1 MEISLEQASAIL
13 NRSEQEVLY
22 IANNEGRL
30 PIAIKPENDMVRN
43 EDGTVQFVDGA
54 QSTQEWTFQL
64 EDVLEFKQQMDEGL
78 VGEIE
83 RLLESK

>member
-54 QSTQEWTFQL
+54 QSTQEWTFRL

-83 RLLESK
+83 RLLEG

>member
-1 MEISLEQASAIL
+1 MEISLEQTAAIL

-30 PIAIKPENDMVRN
+30 AIAIKAENDMVRN
-43 EDGTVQFVDGA
+43 EDGTVQFVDGD
-54 QSTQEWTFQL
+54 QSKQDWAFQL

-83 RLLESK
+83 RLLEG

>member
-1 MEISLEQASAIL
+1 MEISLEQTAAIL

-30 PIAIKPENDMVRN
+30 AIAIKAENDMVRN
-43 EDGTVQFVDGA
+43 EDGTVQFVDGN
-54 QSTQEWTFQL
+54 QSKQDWAFQL

-83 RLLESK
+83 RLLED

>member
-1 MEISLEQASAIL
+1 MEISLEQTAAIL

-30 PIAIKPENDMVRN
+30 PIAIKDENDMVRN
-43 EDGTVQFVDGA
+43 EDGTVQFVDGD
-54 QSTQEWTFQL
+54 QSKQDWAFQL

-83 RLLESK
+83 TLLEGN

>member
-1 MEISLEQASAIL
+1 MEISLEQTAAIL

-30 PIAIKPENDMVRN
+30 AIAIKAENDMVRN
-43 EDGTVQFVDGA
+43 EDGTVQFVDGN
-54 QSTQEWTFQL
+54 QSKQDWAFQL

-83 RLLESK
+83 RLLEG

>member
-83 RLLESK
+83 RLLEG

>member
-64 EDVLEFKQQMDEGL
+64 DDVLEFKQQMDEGL

-83 RLLESK
+83 RLLEV

>member
-54 QSTQEWTFQL
+54 QSTQEWTFRL

>member
-1 MEISLEQASAIL
+1 MEISLEQAAAIL

-43 EDGTVQFVDGA
+43 EDGTVRFVDGD
-54 QSTQEWTFQL
+54 QSKQDWIFKL
-64 EDVLEFKQQMDEGL
+64 DDVLEFKQQMDEGL
-78 VGEIE
+78 VGEVEGI
-83 RLLESK
+83 LEGN

>member
-64 EDVLEFKQQMDEGL
+64 DDVLEFKQQMDEGL

-83 RLLESK
+83 RLLEG

>member
-1 MEISLEQASAIL
+1 MEISLEQAAAIL

-43 EDGTVQFVDGA
+43 EDGTVQFVDATNQNKIGHFN
-54 QSTQEWTFQL
+54 SMTCLSSNSKWT
-64 EDVLEFKQQMDEGL
+64 KGL
-78 VGEIE
+78 SE
-83 RLLESK
+83 K